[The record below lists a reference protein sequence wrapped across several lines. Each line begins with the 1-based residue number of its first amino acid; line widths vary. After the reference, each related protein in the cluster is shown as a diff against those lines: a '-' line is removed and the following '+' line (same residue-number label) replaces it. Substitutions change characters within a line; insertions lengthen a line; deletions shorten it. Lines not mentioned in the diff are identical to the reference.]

1 VPRIFLSYRRDDS
14 AAYTGRIAD
23 HLRSHYGVD
32 NVFVD
37 VDTIRVGQ
45 DFADAL
51 EDSLSKC
58 DAVIAVIGKNWVRPV
73 GGIQSKRLDGDD
85 DWVRLE
91 LGTALKRRVEIVPVL
106 VGGASMPRADQL
118 PPDLAFLARRQA
130 LEISDIR
137 FHDDVDRLIES
148 LGGTPVAKSHALPP
162 TRFGLPLRA
171 RQLTRVIAI
180 LGIALVAAA
189 GVVWLAAS
197 INRTQ
202 PQTPPTSAVGT
213 PADAPRTAPSPTVL
227 PPSFTISEE
236 PTLSTGTVYF
246 ASLGPKEER
255 MLSVPGLVRD
265 AQLTLDARC
274 TREGTCLIGAAVS
287 VLDATG
293 AVQSGQGV
301 RFLENARSLR
311 KVKRLVIRPPAAL
324 TLKLVNGD
332 LSAVDYWIS
341 LSSGPS
347 PAFVPF
353 FGTKSPN
360 PIHEGQL
367 VSGRVSGGDV
377 EFLSIPLKAGA
388 HLATVDYSRY
398 GAGLIVAGLNL
409 LDAFGEYQT
418 RISHVISQARSEH
431 RSASFSV
438 AEDGRY
444 LLRLGGESTLQYSL
458 RVTEGTSGPQ
468 D

>member
-1 VPRIFLSYRRDDS
+1 MPRIFLSYRRDDS

-37 VDTIRVGQ
+37 IDTIRVGQ
-45 DFADAL
+45 DFVDAL
-51 EDSLSKC
+51 EDSLAKC

-73 GGIQSKRLDGDD
+73 GALQSKRLDTDD

-91 LGTALKRRVEIVPVL
+91 LATALKRKVEIVPVL

-148 LGGTPVAKSHALPP
+148 LGVTPSAKDHALAP
-162 TRFGLPLRA
+162 TRFGLPRRA
-171 RQLTRVIAI
+171 RQPTRSIAI
-180 LGIALVAAA
+180 LGIALVAVA
-189 GVVWLAAS
+189 GIVWLARS
-197 INRTQ
+197 INRTR
-202 PQTPPTSAVGT
+202 PETPRTSAAST
-213 PADAPRTAPSPTVL
+213 TTDAPRIAPSSQVL
-227 PPSFTISEE
+227 PPVFTISEE

-255 MLSVPGLVRD
+255 TISLPGLVRD

-274 TREGTCLIGAAVS
+274 TREGTCLIGTTVS
-287 VLDATG
+287 VLDASG
-293 AVQSGQGV
+293 AVQSGQGL
-301 RFLENARSLR
+301 RFLDNVRSLR
-311 KVKRLVIRPPAAL
+311 KVKRLVVRPAAAL
-324 TLKLVNGD
+324 TFKLVNGD

-367 VSGRVSGGDV
+367 VSGRVSAWDV
-377 EFLSIPLKAGA
+377 ELLSIPLKAGA

-398 GAGLIVAGLNL
+398 AAGLIFAGLNL

-418 RISHVISQARSEH
+418 RISHVSSQSRSEH

-438 AEDGRY
+438 AEDGQY
-444 LLRLGGESTLQYSL
+444 LLRLESESTLQYSL
-458 RVTEGTSGPQ
+458 RVTEGTGPQ